1 MLGWVGIIL
10 AGEQCGV
17 NAQHAVVG
25 ARVAAPAALVL
36 VQLTRI
42 HVLHW
47 WLDYHPVELMCWVD
61 LLYS

>member
-1 MLGWVGIIL
+1 MGIIL
-10 AGEQCGV
+10 SGEQSGD

-36 VQLTRI
+36 VQLTRV

-47 WLDYHPVELMCWVD
+47 WLDYHPVELIDV
-61 LLYS
+61 LGGSVV